1 MVAPEKTSTICYCRG
16 KQIISMLFLI
26 IVNIIKVAHGDNRCQ
41 RIFRCERCIATP
53 GCGWCDGYK
62 YKLCQFVTQ
71 KHEWCGGGED
81 TFISSYPKGQ
91 QCPSQLFQGSTLGPK
106 IESKGRLGLKG
117 RQEDYAQLKKNYG
130 NKFTKF
136 KDTVYRDYPWRQI
149 ILWVD
154 STPNYI
160 SKTLTQMLESVRS
173 KIETQVRIYIY
184 PQSASDNHIRKGA
197 GSSRKAVAMANTL
210 INMLMDEANNT
221 NEAQR
226 QSCLNQPNC
235 LTIRPEYKKFWDI
248 QSAGWKAGGLPSKTA
263 PRASAGAC
271 AAFLAKPKFDVCTN
285 CSIFFSPYDPVT
297 QRSTDVCWK
306 RNFEFK
312 VFSEDW
318 KNQLIDDMR
327 NENAYRKVDQSK
339 LDYPQTVFNFE
350 VVDGYYIEFVITQT
364 FYSYDVRNDTKWKN
378 KDNNNTIG
386 PFHYPI
392 NFSPKV
398 IRQELMTSHPIL
410 PVNMSRPRTCGE
422 IKRSNLNAISG
433 RYIIYPASES
443 DAEAEIESSPYG
455 KEETGVSVW
464 CNMDF
469 TKGYRIEE
477 ADDSREVRQ
486 SRKWSTNY
494 QFGMS

>member
-1 MVAPEKTSTICYCRG
+1 
-16 KQIISMLFLI
+16 
-26 IVNIIKVAHGDNRCQ
+26 
-41 RIFRCERCIATP
+41 
-53 GCGWCDGYK
+53 
-62 YKLCQFVTQ
+62 
-71 KHEWCGGGED
+71 
-81 TFISSYPKGQ
+81 
-91 QCPSQLFQGSTLGPK
+91 
-106 IESKGRLGLKG
+106 
-117 RQEDYAQLKKNYG
+117 
-130 NKFTKF
+130 
-136 KDTVYRDYPWRQI
+136 
-149 ILWVD
+149 
-154 STPNYI
+154 
-160 SKTLTQMLESVRS
+160 MLESVRS
-173 KIETQVRIYIY
+173 KIKTQVRIYIY

-318 KNQLIDDMR
+318 KNQLTDMR

-339 LDYPQTVFNFE
+339 
-350 VVDGYYIEFVITQT
+350 FVITET

-422 IKRSNLNAISG
+422 IKRSNPKAISG

-477 ADDSREVRQ
+477 ADDYREVRQ